1 MNTNLDRRN
10 VTIGDRR
17 TSLCLEMEMW
27 DALIEICRREGVTLH
42 QLCTLVDERRNGA
55 SRTSAIRAFAVTYFR
70 AAATNEGHDRAGHGN
85 MAADLR
91 DLGLPGRQSVKLA
104 AGQASA
110 A

>member
-27 DALIEICRREGVTLH
+27 DALSDICRRENLTIH
-42 QLCTLVDERRNGA
+42 QLCSIVDERRQGA

-70 AAATNEGHDRAGHGN
+70 SASTNEGHDRAGHGQ
-85 MAADLR
+85 MAGDLVNI
-91 DLGLPGRQSVKLA
+91 GVPGRLAVKLNREANA
-104 AGQASA
+104 A
-110 A
+110 